1 MPLSSQIVPAAL
13 VASLALPNVTKHEL
27 LYLDSPPAVK
37 ILRATE
43 AAFDVSLGDKLRVH
57 VYPPYFEASEMHR
70 DFIDKNTPGSVI
82 LVYLDASGGGTIFEG
97 GPVDAEPGKA
107 VSFSF
112 DTQHAAP
119 KVGDR
124 QRSYAQFVV
133 NGNTKTFSR
142 TSRSELIEADGDDPK
157 KDCCI
162 EGNVGNVINKFYTVS
177 PGWGETNCPT
187 GDTLSKAE
195 CTATWFPPQCSDEML
210 VVEYCNCNCPN
221 PKTKSTLSTGA
232 IIGITIG
239 VLFIVSLIIFFIY
252 RSQLLTT
259 RFASRTGEQLIQ

>member
-13 VASLALPNVTKHEL
+13 VAALALPNVTKHEL
-27 LYLDSPPAVK
+27 LYLDSPPAIE

-43 AAFDVSLGDKLRVH
+43 AEFGVSLGDTLRVH
-57 VYPPYFEASEMHR
+57 VYPPHFQASEMHR
-70 DFIDKNTPGSVI
+70 DFIDKDTPGSVI
-82 LVYLDASGGGTIFEG
+82 LVYLDASGGGTRFED

-112 DTQHAAP
+112 DTPHAAP

-142 TSRSELIEADGDDPK
+142 TSRSVLVKLEGDDPK

-162 EGNVGNVINKFYTVS
+162 GGNQIYTVD
-177 PGWGETNCPT
+177 PGWSETNCPP
-187 GDTLSKAE
+187 GDSLSEAE
-195 CTATWFPPQCSDEML
+195 CAADWNPPHSQCWDQKMF
-210 VVEYCNCNCPN
+210 VEYCKCNCP
-221 PKTKSTLSTGA
+221 KSDGLGDGA
-232 IIGITIG
+232 IAGIAVGATAAVAVAAYCAWPRG
-239 VLFIVSLIIFFIY
+239 APWPAQGAAALM
-252 RSQLLTT
+252 
-259 RFASRTGEQLIQ
+259 

>member
-27 LYLDSPPAVK
+27 LYLDSPPAIE

-43 AAFDVSLGDKLRVH
+43 AFFDVSLGDKLRVH
-57 VYPPYFEASEMHR
+57 VYPPHFQASEMHR
-70 DFIDKNTPGSVI
+70 DFIDKDTPGSVI
-82 LVYLDASGGGTIFEG
+82 LVYLEASGGGTIFEG

-142 TSRSELIEADGDDPK
+142 TSRSELVDLIVHGK

-162 EGNVGNVINKFYTVS
+162 EGNQVYKVS
-177 PGWGETNCPT
+177 LGWTDTNCET
-187 GDTLSKAE
+187 GDTFTEAE
-195 CTATWFPPQCSDEML
+195 CPADSYSGGKCWDEIL
-210 VVEYCNCNCPN
+210 SVEVCNCNCPK
-221 PKTKSTLSTGA
+221 PKTKSKLSTGA

-239 VLFIVSLIIFFIY
+239 VLFIASLVVFIF
-252 RSQLLTT
+252 RSQLLTN
-259 RFASRTGEQLIQ
+259 RFAKRTGEQLIQ